1 MNSKVSVHTYDI
13 KSHVTRK
20 MDLPLDEDG
29 YIPRIKFTS
38 DPEKLA
44 IMTLNR
50 HQNRFDHLYG
60 QPEEA
65 HCASLL
71 YATKPNS
78 TSRNRLILTLFSIR
92 KIS

>member
-50 HQNRFDHLYG
+50 HQNRFDIYILTR
-60 QPEEA
+60 EA

-92 KIS
+92 KLS